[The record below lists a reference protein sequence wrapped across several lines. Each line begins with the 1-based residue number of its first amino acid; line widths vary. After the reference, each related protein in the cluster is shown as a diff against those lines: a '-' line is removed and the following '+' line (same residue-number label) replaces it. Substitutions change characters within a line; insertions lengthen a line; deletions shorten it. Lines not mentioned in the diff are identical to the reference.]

1 MIVLWRREPVVVIE
15 VREIVSGA
23 DSLFDRLH
31 NLEGLSFATLRGRG
45 PKEPKH

>member
-1 MIVLWRREPVVVIE
+1 MIVLWRREPLVAID

-23 DSLFDRLH
+23 DSLFDRLP
-31 NLEGLSFATLRGRG
+31 NLEGLPFGTLRGRG